1 MVTSP
6 TRQPTDKIV
15 CQCRSEYGEPGCR
28 DGVNYL
34 QRRATGVTRQA
45 DRKNSIIAGLQY
57 EAEELRSE
65 KAALEAECGRLRRV
79 A

>member
-1 MVTSP
+1 M
-6 TRQPTDKIV
+6 
-15 CQCRSEYGEPGCR
+15 
-28 DGVNYL
+28 